1 MKSFTGS
8 FGSEWIWKR
17 PQMWRR
23 QYELR
28 TGGELIAR
36 LESRSLPGG
45 SMWAETASGSWRV
58 RHVGLL
64 RGRSRVTAEGA
75 TEPAVEFRP
84 RWFGAGDI
92 ETARGNRFRWHRA
105 DFWGQRWA
113 MVDSG
118 GLRYLAFARSPAFL
132 SLDTRVDVADHARDD
147 AELEPLV
154 LLGYY
159 LLLLMVRQSHA
170 AL

>member
-1 MKSFTGS
+1 MKAFAAS

-28 TGGELIAR
+28 ASGELIGR
-36 LESRSLPGG
+36 LEARSVLGG
-45 SMWAETASGSWRV
+45 SMAGETAGGSWRV

-64 RGRSRVTAEGA
+64 RGRSLVTAEGA
-75 TEPAVEFRP
+75 TEPAAEFRP

-92 ETARGNRFRWHRA
+92 VTARGNRFRWHRS
-105 DFWGQRWA
+105 DFWGLRWA

-118 GLRYLAFARSPAFL
+118 GLDRLSFARSPAFL
-132 SLDTRVDVADHARDD
+132 SVDTQVTVSPAARDD

-154 LLGYY
+154 LLGYF

-170 AL
+170 SV

>member
-1 MKSFTGS
+1 MLG
-8 FGSEWIWKR
+8 
-17 PQMWRR
+17 
-23 QYELR
+23 
-28 TGGELIAR
+28 
-36 LESRSLPGG
+36 
-45 SMWAETASGSWRV
+45 ETASGTWRV

-64 RGRSRVTAEGA
+64 RGRSLVTAEDA
-75 TEPAVEFRP
+75 KEPAAEFRP

-92 ETARGNRFRWHRA
+92 VTAAGRSYRWHRA
-105 DFWGQRWA
+105 DFWGQRWE

-118 GLRYLAFARSPAFL
+118 GLTHVSFARSPAFL
-132 SLDTRVDVADHARDD
+132 SLDTRLEVSASARADD
-147 AELEPLV
+147 ELEALA